1 MRDSPRQM
9 SSDPQHP
16 SRQRKASSE
25 RSRLF
30 ALRRLG
36 LLGVTIVAVAIGSY
50 LYGLYSYPRG
60 LWPASALRGIGDSVR
75 HPGTNDDYGRL
86 VAYPGKISVA
96 CPAQTANTAVLLAIG
111 QSNVANHAARRV
123 TTRYGRA
130 VLNYFDGTC
139 HIAASPLLGAS
150 SNGGE
155 FLTLLGDRL
164 VDHGLYRNVVVVSS
178 GIGGSKISRWA
189 KGGDLNAMLIA
200 TLSQV
205 AKDYRVTHVLWHQG
219 ESDHASATTS
229 DVYEAAFGSLVT
241 TLTANGVDAPIYL
254 SITSRCGTPWSAV
267 NPVAKAQRRLVD
279 ERRVFLAA
287 DTDTLLESG
296 DRYDDCHFAES
307 GQAKVAAAYA
317 AAIKGSRP
325 AR

>member
-1 MRDSPRQM
+1 MPTDPRFG
-9 SSDPQHP
+9 
-16 SRQRKASSE
+16 SRQRKASTE
-25 RSRLF
+25 RSHLS
-30 ALRRLG
+30 ALRCLG
-36 LLGVTIVAVAIGSY
+36 FSGITIVAVAIGSY

-60 LWPASALRGIGDSVR
+60 LWPASALRGIGDAVR
-75 HPGTNDDYGRL
+75 HAGTNDDYGRL
-86 VAYPGKISVA
+86 IAYPGKISVA
-96 CPAQTANTAVLLAIG
+96 CPAQTADTAVLLAIG

-123 TTRYGRA
+123 STLYGRG
-130 VLNYFDGTC
+130 VINYFDGRC

-164 VDHGLYRNVVVVSS
+164 LDHGLYKNVVVVSS
-178 GIGGSKISRWA
+178 GIGGSPISRWA
-189 KGGDLNAMLIA
+189 KGGDLNAMLVA

-205 AKDYRVTHVLWHQG
+205 AKDYRVTHVVWHQG
-219 ESDHASATTS
+219 ESDYARATTS

-241 TLTANGVDAPIYL
+241 TLTANGVDAPIYV
-254 SITSRCGTPWSAV
+254 SISTRCGTPWSAV
-267 NPVAKAQRRLVD
+267 NPVAEAQRRLAD

-307 GQAKVAAAYA
+307 GQGKVAAAYA
-317 AAIKGSRP
+317 AAIKRSRSP
-325 AR
+325 R